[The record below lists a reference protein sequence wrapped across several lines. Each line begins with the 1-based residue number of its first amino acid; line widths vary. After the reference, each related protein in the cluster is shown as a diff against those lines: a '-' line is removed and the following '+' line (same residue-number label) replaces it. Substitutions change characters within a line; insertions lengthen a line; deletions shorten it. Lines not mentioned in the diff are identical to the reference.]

1 VRSGIS
7 RLCVL
12 GSGYPDCGAGSI
24 CLSEPGKPIGSATY
38 VAGFHW
44 RYLRKSVGRTD
55 LDLTAVQDARAINV
69 YGNGMLPLYRHGDQL
84 IVSAKV
90 PVKAGDRILLE
101 LKDGSH
107 VCGTLSRKTHQ
118 LVGINIGGQSR
129 KEALIDTSRIAF
141 LGRVIWA
148 SK

>member
-1 VRSGIS
+1 
-7 RLCVL
+7 
-12 GSGYPDCGAGSI
+12 
-24 CLSEPGKPIGSATY
+24 
-38 VAGFHW
+38 
-44 RYLRKSVGRTD
+44 
-55 LDLTAVQDARAINV
+55 
-69 YGNGMLPLYRHGDQL
+69 
-84 IVSAKV
+84 
-90 PVKAGDRILLE
+90 LLE

-148 SK
+148 SQ